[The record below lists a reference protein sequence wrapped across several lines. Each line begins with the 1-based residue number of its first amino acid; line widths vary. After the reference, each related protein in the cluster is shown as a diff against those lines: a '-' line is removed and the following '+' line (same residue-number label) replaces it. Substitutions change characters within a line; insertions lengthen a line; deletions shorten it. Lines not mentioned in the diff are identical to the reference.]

1 MKILLA
7 TDGTR
12 YSNAAV
18 EMLSKLNLGPN
29 DSVRVVSVVDLALP
43 AALEMY
49 GGTLPDTDTLENDAK
64 AVATAVV
71 EGARDRLATEH
82 PDAASNITVDV
93 LFGSPERRIVEA
105 ADRYPTAATIAT
117 ASGVEGAAISFTGSG
132 TDPDAGDVLSYEW
145 HFGDGS
151 VASSAAATH
160 TYANDGVYAAQFIVT
175 SGPAQRP
182 ERWWRRSAISS
193 LPVPRSPITSTGRFN
208 GAARL
213 ARSTASRKA
222 RLDPTNW
229 LVRSTPIGW
238 CFSPSLG
245 KKFHAEIR
253 AKNAFLLDYGKPRH
267 YGMTLA
273 SL

>member
-105 ADRYPTAATIAT
+105 AEELAADLIVIGSHGYNQWERLLLGSISNSIVHHAPCSVLIAR
-117 ASGVEGAAISFTGSG
+117 V
-132 TDPDAGDVLSYEW
+132 AGE
-145 HFGDGS
+145 
-151 VASSAAATH
+151 
-160 TYANDGVYAAQFIVT
+160 
-175 SGPAQRP
+175 
-182 ERWWRRSAISS
+182 
-193 LPVPRSPITSTGRFN
+193 
-208 GAARL
+208 
-213 ARSTASRKA
+213 
-222 RLDPTNW
+222 
-229 LVRSTPIGW
+229 
-238 CFSPSLG
+238 
-245 KKFHAEIR
+245 
-253 AKNAFLLDYGKPRH
+253 
-267 YGMTLA
+267 
-273 SL
+273 